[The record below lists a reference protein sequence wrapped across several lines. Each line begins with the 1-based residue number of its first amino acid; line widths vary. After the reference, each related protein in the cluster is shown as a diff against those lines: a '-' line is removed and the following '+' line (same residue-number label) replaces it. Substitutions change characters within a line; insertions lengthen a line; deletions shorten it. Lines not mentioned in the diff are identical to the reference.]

1 MSGRPVW
8 LASGSLRD
16 WQGNLVLTGEMR
28 GRDRVRVT
36 DALLELLEGIG
47 NPEHERCFRMNAT
60 ICIHRALSAGEE
72 ATLSAEWCALP
83 AIHLAGGPVELL
95 WSRGVQDTPSVR
107 PCKSPGKK
115 WIDRRTWVPL
125 DCGRCAPCRARADIE
140 DGVRRSIATKAG

>member
-16 WQGNLVLTGEMR
+16 DSGRLVLTGEMR
-28 GRDRVRVT
+28 GAQRVQVT
-36 DALLELLEGIG
+36 DALVELLDGIG

-60 ICIHRALSAGEE
+60 ICIHRALSASEE
-72 ATLSAEWCALP
+72 ASLSPEWCALP

-107 PCKSPGKK
+107 PCKQPTKH
-115 WIDRRTWVPL
+115 WLDRRTWIPL
-125 DCGRCAPCRARADIE
+125 DCGRCAPCVARRAIE
-140 DGVRRSIATKAG
+140 ESVRQSMGSAS